1 MNKLNNKTLKTPR
14 KALSVLLAA
23 SLLGLSNAASAD
35 EGLTQRVATGVGRVI
50 AAQGNAALVQIRE
63 ELGQTIEKTIQPW
76 LPVQDV
82 QASNAMQP
90 EATPTATA
98 AL

>member
-1 MNKLNNKTLKTPR
+1 MNKLSNKTFKSH
-14 KALSVLLAA
+14 ALSVLVAA
-23 SLLGLSNAASAD
+23 GLMGLSNVASAD
-35 EGLTQRVATGVGRVI
+35 DGLAQRVATGVGRVI
-50 AAQGNAALVQIRE
+50 AAQGNTALVQIRE
-63 ELGQTIEKTIQPW
+63 ELGHTIEKTIQPW

-82 QASNAMQP
+82 QASNAVQP